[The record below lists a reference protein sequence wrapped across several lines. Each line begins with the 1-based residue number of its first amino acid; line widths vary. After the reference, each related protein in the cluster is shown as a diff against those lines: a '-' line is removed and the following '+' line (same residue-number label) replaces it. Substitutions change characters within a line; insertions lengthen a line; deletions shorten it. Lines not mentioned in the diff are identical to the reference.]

1 MRTIGIK
8 NQKEVVKI
16 TEDLIKQTKFENYKD
31 FESWVVSFLPMKLWE
46 VWEGADNEIRG
57 LIGSAVAKMIDDG
70 FKPSWSKF

>member
-8 NQKEVVKI
+8 NQKKVVKI
-16 TEDLIKQTKFENYKD
+16 TEDLIKQIKFESYKD
-31 FESWVVSFLPMKLWE
+31 FESWVVSFLPVELWE

-57 LIGSAVAKMIDDG
+57 LIGSVVVKMIDDG

>member
-8 NQKEVVKI
+8 NQKKVVKI
-16 TEDLIKQTKFENYKD
+16 TEDLIKQTKFESYKD
-31 FESWVVSFLPMKLWE
+31 FESWVVSFLPVELWE

-57 LIGSAVAKMIDDG
+57 LIGSVVTKMIDDG

>member
-16 TEDLIKQTKFENYKD
+16 TEDLIKQIKFESYKD
-31 FESWVVSFLPMKLWE
+31 FESWVVSFLPVELWE

-57 LIGSAVAKMIDDG
+57 LIGSAVVKMIDDG